1 MLLDAMRSGTA
12 VDGAFLDRVVRAR
25 NREMRDGSRSVAKR
39 RLMPY
44 YLSQKRQRSP
54 QWEAWAPSEEE
65 DRALCALL
73 QAKPRRTASG
83 VTTVTVLTKPWPCAG
98 DCLYCPSD
106 ISMPKSYLS
115 DEPACQ
121 RALRC
126 RFDPYLQVL
135 RRLQVLDDMG
145 HPTDKV
151 ELIVLGGS
159 WTDYPKPYR
168 EWFVSS
174 LFQALNDFGTEVA
187 AERERI
193 RWEIYE
199 SLDSYYKTSES
210 KYIRDSTQDSVD
222 CKLLSYNSALSIC
235 DNEAMV
241 YKQAETRLVVE
252 SSIRSLFSTNE
263 EAACRCVGLVMET
276 RPDAVTPESLAEMR
290 RLGCTKVQ
298 MGVQALRPQIRAGC
312 GRSLDDG
319 SVERS
324 FELLRLFG
332 FKIHVHLMANLPLS
346 DPAGD
351 MDDFRGL
358 VDSGRYR
365 PDEVKLY
372 PCVLVRSARLTD
384 WYEDGRWQPYDDDT
398 LVDLLSEE
406 VLAAPPYL
414 RISRMIRDI
423 SAHDIEAGSRKT
435 NLRQA
440 VERRAVEKAQARG
453 AKIEEVR
460 MREVAS
466 GDVDWETLR
475 LDDVAYDTTVSR
487 EHFLQW
493 VDVGGR
499 IAGFL
504 RLSLPWPKVAGA
516 CGPPIPAR
524 PCQAM
529 IRELHVYGR
538 STPLHGA
545 GTSAQH
551 RGLGAA
557 LVDAACGLAASEG
570 YGSIAVI
577 SAVGTRSYYRS
588 LGFADA
594 GLYQV
599 RPLEP

>member
-1 MLLDAMRSGTA
+1 MLLDAMRSGAA

-44 YLSQKRQRSP
+44 YLAQKRQRSP

-106 ISMPKSYLS
+106 IAMPKSYLS

-159 WTDYPKPYR
+159 WTDYPQAYR
-168 EWFVSS
+168 EWFAAG
-174 LFQALNDFGTEVA
+174 LFQALNDFRSPA
-187 AERERI
+187 AEEQERT
-193 RWEIYE
+193 RWKTYE
-199 SLDSYYKTSES
+199 SLESAYETSNCKDLQE
-210 KYIRDSTQDSVD
+210 STQKLVD
-222 CKLLSYNSALSIC
+222 HGELSYSEALSSC
-235 DNEAMV
+235 AYQTSV
-241 YKQAETRLVVE
+241 YNQAEAGLISET
-252 SSIRSLFSTNE
+252 SIDSLFERNE
-263 EAACRCVGLVMET
+263 RAACRCVGLVMET
-276 RPDAVTPESLAEMR
+276 RPDAVTPESLVEMR

-298 MGVQALRPQIRAGC
+298 MGVQTLRPQIRVGC

-319 SVERS
+319 CVERS

-351 MDDFRGL
+351 MGDFMEL
-358 VDSGRYR
+358 VGSERYR

-398 LVDLLSEE
+398 LVELLSEE

-440 VERRAVEKAQARG
+440 VEQRALEKARMRG
-453 AKIEEVR
+453 AKIEEIR

-466 GDVDWETLR
+466 SAVDWETLR
-475 LDDVAYDTTVSR
+475 LDDVAYETAVSR

-493 VDVGGR
+493 VDAGGR

-504 RLSLPWPKVAGA
+504 RLSLPSPEVAGA
-516 CGPPIPAR
+516 CRPPVPAR
-524 PCQAM
+524 PGQAM

-538 STPLHGA
+538 STPLHGT

-557 LVDAACGLAASEG
+557 LVDAACGLASSAG
-570 YGSIAVI
+570 YGTIAVI
-577 SAVGTRSYYRS
+577 SAVGTRAYYRS
-588 LGFADA
+588 LGFSDA